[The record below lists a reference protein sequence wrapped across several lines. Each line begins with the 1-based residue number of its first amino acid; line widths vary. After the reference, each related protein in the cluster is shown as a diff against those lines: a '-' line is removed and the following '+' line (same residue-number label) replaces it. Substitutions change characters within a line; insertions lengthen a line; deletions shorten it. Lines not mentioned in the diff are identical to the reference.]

1 MAIEAMRKVR
11 VAAHKS
17 VADDVW
23 NRIQSIG
30 CCQVIQ
36 GGRERTEERDAASL
50 KTRVRRIDDLLSE
63 VRFVMRFLEPYA
75 SGKGGGLS
83 NALGDLPAFSA
94 SELEAMASAE
104 KFLDTATIV
113 RALEKRASDV
123 KSSLSRVTG
132 LIASLAPLASLPYSL
147 DFYNRGTESVQGNL
161 FSVPAVSV
169 DEFKSRVSSSLG
181 KEAEIYVSPGGPKD
195 TVRIVSAIYAR
206 SVAEKFSLAASGIQM
221 SRIEVPPQLTG
232 LPRGEISRL
241 EKELSSLKAEEAA
254 IASEIKNIAHDA
266 WGLCELCSDK
276 WGVERAKLE
285 AILDGEHTEQ
295 IIIES
300 FWIPAEKVADFKAAV
315 SQWNQLTDIA
325 VSEPEEGD
333 EPPVLLKNK
342 KLFAPVE
349 PLISMFGLPGY
360 RGLDPTSVVAP
371 FFYIFFGICF
381 GDAAY
386 GAIVASALIFLM
398 LRNRVAGTIRK
409 FMLVLIISNICAVIF
424 GALTFSWF
432 GDSITSFSFLH
443 FLIPLEKI
451 KILDP
456 MNDPMTML
464 FVSLAFGFVQIFIG
478 LVIAMYD
485 NLRKGDK
492 FAAFADQGGWMIFLC
507 SLVLMGLA
515 SAGAVPVPSGIFK
528 TTAVIGALILVAT
541 QGREKENILGK
552 LFSGVLSLY
561 NVTGYLGDL
570 LSYSRLLAL
579 GLSSAAVGTV
589 INLLANLVSGVPY
602 VGVLLGLLIFILG
615 HSFGIAVNVLGAF
628 VHSLR
633 LQYVEF
639 FGKFY
644 SASGEEFAPLA
655 VRTQYV
661 RVSGE

>member
-1 MAIEAMRKVR
+1 MAIEAMRKIR

-23 NRIQSIG
+23 NRIQRIG
-30 CCQVIQ
+30 CCQVIP
-36 GGRERTEERDAASL
+36 GGREHTEERDLESL
-50 KTRVRRIDDLLSE
+50 RTRARGLDDLMSE

-75 SGKGGGLS
+75 AKKGGLAE
-83 NALGDLPAFSA
+83 ALGDLPEVSA
-94 SELEAMASAE
+94 SALDAMASRE
-104 KFLDTATIV
+104 KFLKTAVAV
-113 RALEKRASDV
+113 RALEKRASDA
-123 KSSLSRVTG
+123 KTSLSRVTG
-132 LIASLAPLASLPYSL
+132 LIASLAPLSSLPYSL
-147 DFYNRGTESVQGNL
+147 DFYNRGTEAVQGNL
-161 FSVPAVSV
+161 FSVPAALV
-169 DEFKSRVSSSLG
+169 DEFKSRVSSLG
-181 KEAEIYVSPGGPKD
+181 KDAEIYVLSGEMNDAAG
-195 TVRIVSAIYAR
+195 VVSVIYAR
-206 SVAEKFSLAASGIQM
+206 HAAEKFSIAVSGIQA
-221 SRIEVPPQLTG
+221 SRIEIPSQMTA
-232 LPRGEISRL
+232 LPRDEISRL
-241 EKELSSLKAEEAA
+241 EKELSGLKAEEAA
-254 IASEIKNIAHDA
+254 ITSEIKNIADDA
-266 WGLCELCSDK
+266 WKLCEVCSDK
-276 WGVERAKLE
+276 WSVERAKLE

-295 IIIES
+295 IIVES
-300 FWIPAEKVADFKAAV
+300 FWIPEKKLVDFKSAV
-315 SQWNQLTDIA
+315 SPWKALTDIA
-325 VSEPEEGD
+325 VSEPTEGD

-342 KLFAPVE
+342 KFFAPVE
-349 PLISMFGLPGY
+349 PLVSMFGLPCY
-360 RGLDPTSVVAP
+360 RGLDPTSIVAP

-386 GAIVASALIFLM
+386 GAIVASALIFLL

-432 GDSITSFSFLH
+432 GDSITSFSFLR
-443 FLIPLEKI
+443 FLAPLERI

-478 LVIAMYD
+478 LAIAMYD
-485 NLRKGDK
+485 NIRNGNV

-507 SLVLMGLA
+507 SLVLLGLA
-515 SAGAVPVPSGIFK
+515 TTGAVPVSAEVFRM
-528 TTAVIGALILVAT
+528 TAAVGALILVAT
-541 QGREKENILGK
+541 QGRDKKNILGK

-579 GLSSAAVGTV
+579 GLSSAAIGTV

-602 VGVLLGLLIFILG
+602 VGILFGILIFVLG
-615 HSFGIAVNVLGAF
+615 HAFGIAVNVLGAF

-655 VRTQYV
+655 VKTQYV
-661 RVSGE
+661 RLAGE